1 MYKIIYPSDW
11 QTVGSR
17 LEILVSTDERDREL
31 DAYVVALEDF
41 KCNGV
46 LHARALGQGP
56 IMRPAEPARGAVR
69 GASGIHV
76 DTDIDRWADYFG
88 HMLELRMQRSSRAQ
102 PSLHSEGRA
111 PPVFSIITTVYN
123 TDPLYLDELAGM
135 VRSQTFG
142 DFEWL
147 LLDNG
152 SERKETI
159 DAVDKAACLDARI

>member
-1 MYKIIYPSDW
+1 MG
-11 QTVGSR
+11 QVR
-17 LEILVSTDERDREL
+17 RVEL
-31 DAYVVALEDF
+31 A
-41 KCNGV
+41 
-46 LHARALGQGP
+46 ARHEGHDH
-56 IMRPAEPARGAVR
+56 REPARRREDQTAPLVDRHARPVQSADVTGEVDRPLSDGQYVICLRDPTRGAALA
-69 GASGIHV
+69 ASGIHV

-88 HMLELRMQRSSRAQ
+88 HMLKLRMQRSSCAQ
-102 PSLHSEGRA
+102 PSLHSEDR
-111 PPVFSIITTVYN
+111 PSPVFSIITTVYN

-159 DAVDKAACLDARI
+159 DAVDKAP